1 MNNFAVTIAWI
12 LAALFLGTAVLGFVP
27 NPLLGQNAFF
37 VTNTAHDFV
46 HLASA
51 IGFAIVAVL
60 GKRISIRFMQ
70 VFGIF
75 HVLIG
80 LIGLV
85 MLNSQT
91 EGYLFNIIHIN
102 SFDNLLHLGSGILI
116 AAEAHRLI
124 VNNKVKG
131 NIVLLPWAA

>member
-1 MNNFAVTIAWI
+1 MNNLAVTVAWT
-12 LAALFLGTAVLGFVP
+12 LAALFLGTAILGFIP

-51 IGFAIVAVL
+51 IGFAVVAVL
-60 GKRISIRFMQ
+60 GEKVSIRFMQ
-70 VFGIF
+70 AFGIF

-80 LIGLV
+80 LIGL
-85 MLNSQT
+85 MTLNSQT

-102 SFDNLLHLGSGILI
+102 SFDNFLHLGSGILI
-116 AAEAHRLI
+116 AAGGWILRSYQHRFI
-124 VNNKVKG
+124 FANRT
-131 NIVLLPWAA
+131 AF

>member
-1 MNNFAVTIAWI
+1 MNNLAVTVAWT
-12 LAALFLGTAVLGFVP
+12 LAALFLGTAILGFIP

-51 IGFAIVAVL
+51 IGFAVVAVL
-60 GKRISIRFMQ
+60 GEKVSIRFMQ
-70 VFGIF
+70 AFGIF

-80 LIGLV
+80 LIGL
-85 MLNSQT
+85 MTLNSQI

-102 SFDNLLHLGSGILI
+102 SFDNFLHLGSGILI
-116 AAEAHRLI
+116 VAAGWILRSYQHRFI
-124 VNNKVKG
+124 FANRT
-131 NIVLLPWAA
+131 AF